1 MSDFLHIATIVL
13 CGMVQISLQ
22 LSLGVL
28 ILLHRSSQSH
38 HRRRKTRRLA
48 YSFILGCAAICFL
61 AVSSACF
68 FISRTENGRLS
79 ISSLAVIIGVLLGC
93 AIAMWAVYYRRGK
106 NTQLWLPKNFTKF
119 IQKRAKECSD
129 GAEAFSL
136 GLVSAFAEMPISLAL
151 FIVAAN
157 SILHLQDNL
166 ATLAAIIYPFFC
178 CIPLFIMRAQVS
190 SGKNLAEVQRWRIK
204 NKSFL
209 RVVSGGGFAVLAAFI
224 YAFWVVQ

>member
-38 HRRRKTRRLA
+38 HRRKKTRRLA

-68 FISRTENGRLS
+68 FISRAGKGFLN
-79 ISSLAVIIGVLLGC
+79 ISTLAVIIGILLGC
-93 AIAMWAVYYRRGK
+93 AIAMWTFYYRRGK
-106 NTQLWLPKNFTKF
+106 NTQLWLPKSFTKF
-119 IQKRAKECSD
+119 IQERAKNCSD

-136 GLVSAFAEMPISLAL
+136 GLVSAFAEIPISFAL

-157 SILHLQDNL
+157 SILHLPDNL
-166 ATLAAIIYPFFC
+166 STIAVIIYPFFC
-178 CIPLFIMRAQVS
+178 CLPLLIMRTQIY

-209 RVVSGGGFAVLAAFI
+209 RVISGSGFAVLALFI